1 MCMFLGCR
9 YNFSL
14 VKQSHTIYYAMCKYD
29 GYDQYMYDMMGGT
42 YLVKQFTEKDTD
54 TNKKT

>member
-1 MCMFLGCR
+1 MFLGCR

>member
-1 MCMFLGCR
+1 
-9 YNFSL
+9 
-14 VKQSHTIYYAMCKYD
+14 MCKYD

-54 TNKKT
+54 TNKKNITCRNKINV